1 MQAQQQQPFTLQRLN
16 TQGHFDQV
24 HPRPAHG
31 VVVFWEQR
39 KPKGGWQVHRSD
51 SPLISQFLAAQ
62 QGQEDRYFTVNE
74 FHHWRRVS
82 LLSSLRACYV
92 DIDGCVDVDKALR
105 VLIDANLP
113 APSQVVY
120 SGRGMHLYWLIEPV
134 PAKALPVWQMVQ
146 NKLIEALAPIGADPA
161 ARDCTRVL
169 RLCGT
174 INSKNGA
181 EVTANVL
188 TGKRWTLHQLSDA
201 VLGERPKWVPF
212 DKSKPKSKS
221 ARIRSLGAA
230 REGRKYKGS
239 IYHRWYLVYQDLMKI
254 ADWYFLGGI
263 PEGHRDKWLFLASV
277 ALSWFLP
284 SDRLEEEIIKTAQM
298 WTPGLTVKEARRTMR
313 PIIRRAEAAMR
324 GEKVLFNGIEVDP
337 RYRFRRSTLYNWMQA
352 IIPAELLP
360 QLRAIIP
367 DELRAQHKKEADAGR
382 WDDHYTKTG
391 VRVSNED
398 KRATARQ
405 MRANGKTQ
413 TAISEEL
420 GVHVN
425 TIAKWLKK
433 QGDDGNPH

>member
-1 MQAQQQQPFTLQRLN
+1 MQPQQQPFTLQHLN

-31 VVVFWEQR
+31 VVVFWEKR
-39 KPKGGWQVHRSD
+39 KPSGGWQVHRAD

-62 QGQEDRYFTVNE
+62 QGQEDRYFTVNQ

-82 LLSSLRACYV
+82 LLSSLRTCYV
-92 DIDGCVDVDKALR
+92 DIDGCVDIDKALQL
-105 VLIDANLP
+105 LIAARLP

-120 SGRGMHLYWLIEPV
+120 SGRGMHLYWLIKPV
-134 PAKALPVWQMVQ
+134 PAKALPVWQLVQ
-146 NKLIEALAPIGADPA
+146 NKLIATLASIGADPV

-181 EVTANVL
+181 EVTAKVL

-201 VLGERPKWVPF
+201 VLGERPEW
-212 DKSKPKSKS
+212 KPSNKPRS

-263 PEGHRDKWLFLASV
+263 PEGHRDTWLFLASV
-277 ALSWFLP
+277 SLSWFVP
-284 SDRLEEEIIKTAQM
+284 YDRIEEEIIKTAQM

-313 PIIRRAEAAMR
+313 PIIRRAQAAMR
-324 GEKVLFNGIEVDP
+324 GEKVVWNGIEVDP

-398 KRATARQ
+398 KRTTARQ
-405 MRANGKTQ
+405 MRAKGMTYQ
-413 TAISEEL
+413 EIATEMDMPLS
-420 GVHVN
+420 
-425 TIAKWLKK
+425 TIARWCNKMLI
-433 QGDDGNPH
+433 